1 MHELETSSN
10 SDNGLFDLN
19 ELDKPYQMLDELPE
33 CLFSPVV
40 THPLGLIEQRATA
53 VITIRNNL
61 LMGQLPESE
70 LNWLPAQAKAS
81 LYKELSNSNIL
92 PFCRDNTEVVDALL
106 IDILK
111 VLAHAH
117 QSYIKNYALCF
128 NSTQQELLA
137 SLKVELELAERKRQK
152 KSNKT
157 KKQSIT
163 VTLSS
168 EELAEIQA
176 SSEIAAWKKTL
187 NEESLML
194 PVIWQER
201 SELWWELFDVFS
213 DLQLVASIG
222 FDLSKGFLQSHG
234 WLNMVKLRE
243 LLGNLPQLQAVIQ
256 SLGRLK
262 ETDGEPILQTI
273 IETVKQNFQ
282 VTVEVPTPFVPMETK
297 GVTRSDSI
305 SRMLPQEA
313 ILLGHPV
320 LKKLWHAKRAE
331 HALISYAV
339 EGTDL
344 QTIAKER
351 EIKVERQEEG
361 SNKRKD
367 RGPIIICLDTSGS
380 MQGAPEN
387 IAKALVLECLSE
399 ASRTKRAC
407 YVYLFGSENE
417 VTELELNANTEGLDR
432 LISFLCMSFGGGTD
446 VEGPLRQALNKC
458 KETKWHN
465 ADILLV
471 SDGEFSYKNDLAQK
485 IKRRKN
491 SHALS
496 VQGLLIGSHSS
507 EMNRICDP
515 MHHVKSWVDLM

>member
-1 MHELETSSN
+1 MHELQVSS
-10 SDNGLFDLN
+10 STGSGLLN
-19 ELDKPYQMLDELPE
+19 LDELNKPYRMLDELPE

-40 THPLGLIEQRATA
+40 THPFGMVEQRATA
-53 VITIRNNL
+53 VITLRNNL
-61 LMGQLPESE
+61 LMGQLPDSG
-70 LNWLPAQAKAS
+70 LNWLPDQVEIS

-106 IDILK
+106 IDLLK
-111 VLAHAH
+111 VLAQIHK
-117 QSYIKNYALCF
+117 SYIENYTLCF
-128 NSTQQELLA
+128 NSAQQELLA
-137 SLKVELELAERKRQK
+137 SLKAELELTESRRQK

-157 KKQSIT
+157 KKQLID
-163 VTLSS
+163 VTLCP
-168 EELAEIQA
+168 EKLAKIKLT
-176 SSEIAAWKKTL
+176 SEITAWTATL
-187 NEESLML
+187 NKESLML
-194 PVIWQER
+194 PTIWQDR
-201 SELWWELFDVFS
+201 SDLWWELSDVFS

-243 LLGNLPQLQAVIQ
+243 LLGKLPQLQDVIR

-273 IETVKQNFQ
+273 IETVRQNYQ
-282 VTVEVPTPFVPMETK
+282 VTIEVPTPFVPMETK
-297 GVTRSDSI
+297 GITRSDSI

-313 ILLGHPV
+313 ILLGHPI

-344 QTIAKER
+344 QTITEER
-351 EIKVERQEEG
+351 EIKIERQAAG
-361 SNKRKD
+361 SKKRKD

-380 MQGAPEN
+380 MQGTPEN

-399 ASRTKRAC
+399 ASKTKREC
-407 YVYLFGSENE
+407 YVYLFGSANE
-417 VTELELNANTEGLDR
+417 VTELELNANSEGLDR

-471 SDGEFSYKNDLAQK
+471 SDGEFSYKDDLAQQ
-485 IKRRKN
+485 IKRRKS

-507 EMNRICDP
+507 AMKRICDP

>member
-1 MHELETSSN
+1 MYELQVSSIA
-10 SDNGLFDLN
+10 SDSLFNLDELN
-19 ELDKPYQMLDELPE
+19 KPYQMLDELPE

-40 THPLGLIEQRATA
+40 THPLGMIEQRATA
-53 VITIRNNL
+53 VITLRNNL
-61 LMGQLPESE
+61 LMGQLPDGE
-70 LNWLPAQAKAS
+70 LNWLPAQAKDS
-81 LYKELSNSNIL
+81 LYKELSRSNIF
-92 PFCRDNTEVVDALL
+92 PFCRDNAEVVDALL
-106 IDILK
+106 LDILK
-111 VLAHAH
+111 VLANVH

-128 NSTQQELLA
+128 KSTQQELLA
-137 SLKVELELAERKRQK
+137 SLKEELELAESRRHK
-152 KSNKT
+152 KSKKT
-157 KKQSIT
+157 KKQPIT
-163 VTLSS
+163 VTLSP
-168 EELAEIQA
+168 EKLAEIKA
-176 SSEIAAWKKTL
+176 SSEIAAWTATL
-187 NEESLML
+187 NKESFIL
-194 PVIWQER
+194 PIIWQER
-201 SELWWELFDVFS
+201 SELWWKLFDVFS

-243 LLGNLPQLQAVIQ
+243 LLGKLPQLQAVIQ

-273 IETVKQNFQ
+273 IETVKQSFQ
-282 VTVEVPTPFVPMETK
+282 VTVEVPTPFIPMETK

-331 HALISYAV
+331 HALVSYAV

-344 QTIAKER
+344 QTITEER
-351 EIKVERQEEG
+351 EVQLERDEAGCE
-361 SNKRKD
+361 KRKD

-380 MQGAPEN
+380 MQGTPEN

-399 ASRTKRAC
+399 ASRTKRQC
-407 YVYLFGSENE
+407 YVYLFGSKNE
-417 VTELELNANTEGLDR
+417 VTELELSANSEGLDH

-446 VEGPLRQALNKC
+446 VEGPLRKALDKC
-458 KETKWHN
+458 KETKWHS

-471 SDGEFSYKNDLAQK
+471 SDGEFSYKNDLAQR
-485 IKRRKN
+485 IKRRKD

-496 VQGLLIGSHSS
+496 VQGLLIGNHSS

-515 MHHVKSWVDLM
+515 MHHVKSWSDLM

>member
-1 MHELETSSN
+1 
-10 SDNGLFDLN
+10 
-19 ELDKPYQMLDELPE
+19 
-33 CLFSPVV
+33 
-40 THPLGLIEQRATA
+40 
-53 VITIRNNL
+53 VI
-61 LMGQLPESE
+61 GSG
-70 LNWLPAQAKAS
+70 
-81 LYKELSNSNIL
+81 
-92 PFCRDNTEVVDALL
+92 
-106 IDILK
+106 
-111 VLAHAH
+111 
-117 QSYIKNYALCF
+117 
-128 NSTQQELLA
+128 
-137 SLKVELELAERKRQK
+137 
-152 KSNKT
+152 
-157 KKQSIT
+157 
-163 VTLSS
+163 
-168 EELAEIQA
+168 
-176 SSEIAAWKKTL
+176 
-187 NEESLML
+187 
-194 PVIWQER
+194 R
-201 SELWWELFDVFS
+201 SM
-213 DLQLVASIG
+213 Q
-222 FDLSKGFLQSHG
+222 
-234 WLNMVKLRE
+234 
-243 LLGNLPQLQAVIQ
+243 QLQAVIQ

-262 ETDGEPILQTI
+262 ETDGESILQTI

-313 ILLGHPV
+313 ILLGHPI

-361 SNKRKD
+361 NKKRKN

-380 MQGAPEN
+380 MKGTPEN

-399 ASRTKRAC
+399 ASKTKREC

-458 KETKWHN
+458 KETKWHS

-471 SDGEFSYKNDLAQK
+471 SDGEFSYKDDLAQK
-485 IKRRKN
+485 IKRRKT

-507 EMNRICDP
+507 AMNRICDP

>member
-1 MHELETSSN
+1 MYELEVSSN
-10 SDNGLFDLN
+10 SDNGLFDLD
-19 ELDKPYQMLDELPE
+19 ELNKPYQMLDELPE
-33 CLFSPVV
+33 CLFSPVI
-40 THPLGLIEQRATA
+40 THPLGMIEQRATA
-53 VITIRNNL
+53 VITLRNNL
-61 LMGQLPESE
+61 LMGQLPDSD
-70 LNWLPAQAKAS
+70 LNWLPAQAKTS

-92 PFCRDNTEVVDALL
+92 PFCRNNTEVVDAIL

-111 VLAHAH
+111 VLAQAH
-117 QSYIKNYALCF
+117 QSYIKNYALCY

-137 SLKVELELAERKRQK
+137 SLKVELELAESRRQK
-152 KSNKT
+152 KSNRT

-163 VTLSS
+163 VTLSPEKMAELKVTS
-168 EELAEIQA
+168 ELAAWTA
-176 SSEIAAWKKTL
+176 SL
-187 NEESLML
+187 NKESLSL
-194 PVIWQER
+194 PAIWQER
-201 SELWWELFDVFS
+201 SELWWQLFDVFS

-222 FDLSKGFLQSHG
+222 FDLSKGFIQSHG

-243 LLGNLPQLQAVIQ
+243 LLGKLPQLQNVIQ

-273 IETVKQNFQ
+273 IETVRQSFQ
-282 VTVEVPTPFVPMETK
+282 VTVEVPTPFIPMETK

-313 ILLGHPV
+313 ILLGHPI
-320 LKKLWHAKRAE
+320 LKKMWHAKRAE
-331 HALISYAV
+331 HALVSYAV

-344 QTIAKER
+344 QTITEER
-351 EIKVERQEEG
+351 EVQLERQESG
-361 SNKRKD
+361 NNKRKD

-380 MQGAPEN
+380 MKGTPEN
-387 IAKALVLECLSE
+387 IAKALVLECLGE
-399 ASRTKRAC
+399 ASKTNRGC
-407 YVYLFGSENE
+407 YVYLFGSTNE
-417 VTELELNANTEGLDR
+417 VTELELNADSQGLDR

-446 VEGPLRQALNKC
+446 VEGPLIQALEKC

-496 VQGLLIGSHSS
+496 VQGLLIGNHSS
-507 EMNRICDP
+507 TMSRICDP

>member
-1 MHELETSSN
+1 MHELEISSN
-10 SDNGLFDLN
+10 SDNGLFNLNDLN
-19 ELDKPYQMLDELPE
+19 KPYQMLDKLPE

-40 THPLGLIEQRATA
+40 THPLGMIEQRATA
-53 VITIRNNL
+53 VITLRNNL
-61 LMGQLPESE
+61 LMGQLPDSE
-70 LNWLPAQAKAS
+70 INWLPAQAKTS
-81 LYKELSNSNIL
+81 LYKELLNSNIL
-92 PFCRDNTEVVDALL
+92 PFCRDNSEVVDALL

-117 QSYIKNYALCF
+117 QSYIKNYTSCF

-137 SLKVELELAERKRQK
+137 SLKIELELAENRKQK

-157 KKQSIT
+157 KKQSIN
-163 VTLSS
+163 VALNP
-168 EELAEIQA
+168 EELAEIKA
-176 SSEIAAWKKTL
+176 SSKITAWKATL
-187 NEESLML
+187 KEDSLTL

-201 SELWWELFDVFS
+201 SELWWQLFDVFS

-243 LLGNLPQLQAVIQ
+243 LLRKLPQLQAVIQ

-282 VTVEVPTPFVPMETK
+282 VTIEVPTPFVPMETK

-331 HALISYAV
+331 HALMSYAV

-344 QTIAKER
+344 QTIVEER
-351 EIKVERQEEG
+351 EIKIERQKEGEE
-361 SNKRKD
+361 KRKD

-380 MQGAPEN
+380 MKGAPEN

-399 ASRTKRAC
+399 ASRAKRAC
-407 YVYLFGSENE
+407 YVSHLPHLF
-417 VTELELNANTEGLDR
+417 
-432 LISFLCMSFGGGTD
+432 
-446 VEGPLRQALNKC
+446 
-458 KETKWHN
+458 
-465 ADILLV
+465 
-471 SDGEFSYKNDLAQK
+471 
-485 IKRRKN
+485 
-491 SHALS
+491 
-496 VQGLLIGSHSS
+496 
-507 EMNRICDP
+507 
-515 MHHVKSWVDLM
+515 

>member
-1 MHELETSSN
+1 MHELEISSIAG
-10 SDNGLFDLN
+10 DGLLN
-19 ELDKPYQMLDELPE
+19 LDELNKPYQMLDELPE

-40 THPLGLIEQRATA
+40 THPLGMIEQRATA
-53 VITIRNNL
+53 VITLRNNL
-61 LMGQLPESE
+61 LMGQLPDSE
-70 LNWLPAQAKAS
+70 INWLPAQAKAS
-81 LYKELSNSNIL
+81 LYQELLNSNIL
-92 PFCRDNTEVVDALL
+92 PFCRGNSEVVDALL

-117 QSYIKNYALCF
+117 QSYIKNYTLCF
-128 NSTQQELLA
+128 NSTQQERLA
-137 SLKVELELAERKRQK
+137 SLKIELELAETRRQK

-157 KKQSIT
+157 KKQPNN
-163 VTLSS
+163 VALNP
-168 EELAEIQA
+168 EDLAEIKA
-176 SSEIAAWKKTL
+176 SSEITAWKATL
-187 NEESLML
+187 KEGSLTL
-194 PVIWQER
+194 PAIWQER
-201 SELWWELFDVFS
+201 SELWWQLFDVFS

-243 LLGNLPQLQAVIQ
+243 LLGKLPQLQAVIQ

-331 HALISYAV
+331 HALVSYAV

-344 QTIAKER
+344 QTITEER
-351 EIKVERQEEG
+351 EVQLERQELG
-361 SNKRKD
+361 KNKRKD

-380 MQGAPEN
+380 MKGTPEN

-399 ASRTKRAC
+399 ASKTNRGC
-407 YVYLFGSENE
+407 YVYLFGSTNE
-417 VTELELNANTEGLDR
+417 VTELELNADSQGLDR

-471 SDGEFSYKNDLAQK
+471 SDGEFSYENDLAQK
-485 IKRRKN
+485 IKRRKS

-507 EMNRICDP
+507 AMNRICDP

>member
-1 MHELETSSN
+1 MYELQVSSIAG
-10 SDNGLFDLN
+10 DGLLN
-19 ELDKPYQMLDELPE
+19 LDELNKPYQMLDELPE

-40 THPLGLIEQRATA
+40 THPLGMIEQRATA
-53 VITIRNNL
+53 VITLRNNL
-61 LMGQLPESE
+61 LMGQLPDSE
-70 LNWLPAQAKAS
+70 INWLPAQAKTS
-81 LYKELSNSNIL
+81 LYKELLNCNIL
-92 PFCRDNTEVVDALL
+92 PFCRDNSEVVDALL

-117 QSYIKNYALCF
+117 QSYIKNYTLCF

-137 SLKVELELAERKRQK
+137 SLKIELELAETRRQK

-157 KKQSIT
+157 KKQSNN
-163 VTLSS
+163 VALNP
-168 EELAEIQA
+168 EELAEIKA
-176 SSEIAAWKKTL
+176 SSEITAWKATL
-187 NEESLML
+187 KEDSLTL
-194 PVIWQER
+194 PAIWQER
-201 SELWWELFDVFS
+201 SELWWQLFDVFS

-243 LLGNLPQLQAVIQ
+243 LLGKLPQLQAVIQ

-331 HALISYAV
+331 HALVSYAV

-344 QTIAKER
+344 QTITEER
-351 EIKVERQEEG
+351 EVQLERQESG
-361 SNKRKD
+361 NNKRKD

-380 MQGAPEN
+380 MKGTPEN

-399 ASRTKRAC
+399 ASKTNRGC
-407 YVYLFGSENE
+407 YVYLFGSTNE
-417 VTELELNANTEGLDR
+417 VTELELNADSQGLDR

-471 SDGEFSYKNDLAQK
+471 SDGEFSYENDLAQK
-485 IKRRKN
+485 IKRRKS

-507 EMNRICDP
+507 AMNRICDP

>member
-1 MHELETSSN
+1 MYKQEVSSITA
-10 SDNGLFDLN
+10 NGLLN
-19 ELDKPYQMLDELPE
+19 LDELNKPYQMLDELPE

-40 THPLGLIEQRATA
+40 THPLGMVEQRATA
-53 VITIRNNL
+53 IIFLRNNL
-61 LMGQLPESE
+61 LKGQLPNTE
-70 LNWLPAQAKAS
+70 LSWLPVQVQKS
-81 LYKELSNSNIL
+81 LYKEISNSNIL

-111 VLAHAH
+111 VLVQVHKSH
-117 QSYIKNYALCF
+117 VENYALCF
-128 NSTQQELLA
+128 NSAQQELLA
-137 SLKVELELAERKRQK
+137 SLKAELELTESKRQN

-157 KKQSIT
+157 KKLPIDI
-163 VTLSS
+163 TLSL
-168 EELAEIQA
+168 EKLAEIKVI
-176 SSEIAAWKKTL
+176 SEIAAWTATL
-187 NEESLML
+187 NKESLML
-194 PVIWQER
+194 PTIWQER
-201 SELWWELFDVFS
+201 SDLWWELSDVFS

-222 FDLSKGFLQSHG
+222 FDLSKGFLQSRG

-243 LLGNLPQLQAVIQ
+243 FLGKLPQLQDVIR

-262 ETDGEPILQTI
+262 ETDGEPISQTI
-273 IETVKQNFQ
+273 IETIRQSYQ
-282 VTVEVPTPFVPMETK
+282 VTIEVPTPFVPMETK
-297 GVTRSDSI
+297 GITRSDSI

-313 ILLGHPV
+313 ILLGHPI

-339 EGTDL
+339 EGTDF
-344 QTIAKER
+344 QTVTEER
-351 EIKVERQEEG
+351 EIKIERQAAG
-361 SNKRKD
+361 RKKRKD

-380 MQGAPEN
+380 MQGTPEN

-399 ASRTKRAC
+399 ASKTKRDC
-407 YVYLFGSENE
+407 YVYLFGSANE

-471 SDGEFSYKNDLAQK
+471 SDGEFSYKDNLAQQ
-485 IKRRKN
+485 IKRRKS

-507 EMNRICDP
+507 AMNRICDP

>member
-1 MHELETSSN
+1 MHELEISSN
-10 SDNGLFDLN
+10 PCTGLFNLDELN
-19 ELDKPYQMLDELPE
+19 KPYKMLDELPE
-33 CLFSPVV
+33 SLFSSVV
-40 THPLGLIEQRATA
+40 THPLGMIEERATA
-53 VITIRNNL
+53 VITLRNNL
-61 LMGQLPESE
+61 LMGQLPNGE
-70 LNWLPAQAKAS
+70 LNWLPAQAKTS
-81 LYKELSNSNIL
+81 LYKEISNSNIL
-92 PFCRDNTEVVDALL
+92 PFCRDNTEVVDSLL

-111 VLAHAH
+111 VLAQVHK
-117 QSYIKNYALCF
+117 SYIENYDLCF
-128 NSTQQELLA
+128 NSAQQELLT
-137 SLKVELELAERKRQK
+137 SLKAELELTESRRQK
-152 KSNKT
+152 KSNKA
-157 KKQSIT
+157 KKLPID
-163 VTLSS
+163 VTLCPEKLTKIKLTSA
-168 EELAEIQA
+168 L
-176 SSEIAAWKKTL
+176 AAWTATL
-187 NEESLML
+187 NKESFIL
-194 PVIWQER
+194 PIIWQER
-201 SELWWELFDVFS
+201 SELWWKLFDVFS
-213 DLQLVASIG
+213 DLQLVASLS
-222 FDLSKGFLQSHG
+222 FDLSKGFFQSHG

-243 LLGNLPQLQAVIQ
+243 LLGKLPQLQDVIQ

-282 VTVEVPTPFVPMETK
+282 VTIEVPTPFVPMETK

-344 QTIAKER
+344 QTIAEER
-351 EIKVERQEEG
+351 EIKTERQEKG
-361 SNKRKD
+361 SKKRKD

-380 MQGAPEN
+380 MQGTPEN

-399 ASRTKRAC
+399 ASRTKREC
-407 YVYLFGSENE
+407 YVYLFGSTNE
-417 VTELELNANTEGLDR
+417 VTELELSANNEGLDR

-458 KETKWHN
+458 KETRWHN

-471 SDGEFSYKNDLAQK
+471 SDGEFSYKDDLSQK

-491 SHALS
+491 THALS

-507 EMNRICDP
+507 AMNRICDP
-515 MHHVKSWVDLM
+515 MHHVKSWIDLM